1 MEAES
6 IPILGWCSLSSA
18 SADGRRGRVRG
29 LLTRDELARQDI
41 KNVNTFYTCSRPPQA
56 TLKLA
61 WVCLATHGVGGN
73 VCGGTAVKKRD
84 LFLLVIAIGLLIG
97 LAIVNVAAA
106 SEVAHF
112 FDQLVVAGVVASAIV
127 RLFFM

>member
-1 MEAES
+1 M
-6 IPILGWCSLSSA
+6 
-18 SADGRRGRVRG
+18 
-29 LLTRDELARQDI
+29 
-41 KNVNTFYTCSRPPQA
+41 
-56 TLKLA
+56 
-61 WVCLATHGVGGN
+61 
-73 VCGGTAVKKRD
+73 KKRD